1 MPLLA
6 SIRMKRLLTLIALA
20 AALPALAQSVK
31 SLHDIPLKTIEGKD
45 TSLKAYEGKVVLL
58 VNVASKCGYTRQYK
72 GLEAVYQKYKDKGVV
87 VVGVP
92 SNDFGGQEPGS
103 AEEIVEFCQKNFG
116 VSFPLM
122 SKSKVLGS
130 DKHPLFAALTG
141 KESPFPGDVKWNF
154 GKFVIGKDG
163 KLVARFGSGTEPESA
178 ELSEAIEKSLKA
190 GK

>member
-1 MPLLA
+1 
-6 SIRMKRLLTLIALA
+6 MKRLILLLA
-20 AALPALAQSVK
+20 AMAALPVLAQSMK

-45 TSLKAYEGKVVLL
+45 TSLKAYEGKVVVL

-72 GLEAVYQKYKDKGVV
+72 GLEALYQKLKDKGVV

-92 SNDFGGQEPGS
+92 SNDFGGQEPGT
-103 AEEIVEFCQKNFG
+103 AEEIAQFCEKNFG
-116 VSFPLM
+116 VTFPLM
-122 SKSKVLGS
+122 AKSKVLGA

-141 KESPFPGDVKWNF
+141 KESPIPGDVKWNF

-163 KLVARFGSGTEPESA
+163 KLSARFPSATEPESA
-178 ELSEAIEKSLKA
+178 ELSTAIEAALKA

>member
-1 MPLLA
+1 
-6 SIRMKRLLTLIALA
+6 MKRLLTLLALV

-31 SLHDIPLKTIEGKD
+31 SLHDIPLKTIDGKD

-58 VNVASKCGYTRQYK
+58 VNVASKCGYTPQYK
-72 GLEAVYQKYKDKGVV
+72 GLEALYQKYKDKGVV

-92 SNDFGGQEPGS
+92 SNDFGGQEPGT

-122 SKSKVLGS
+122 SKAKVVGTEQ
-130 DKHPLFAALTG
+130 HPLFAALTG
-141 KESPFPGDVKWNF
+141 KESPFPGPVKWNF

-163 KLVARFGSGTEPESA
+163 KLTARYDSKTTPESA
-178 ELSEAIEKSLKA
+178 ELSDAIEKALKA

>member
-1 MPLLA
+1 
-6 SIRMKRLLTLIALA
+6 MKRLLFLFAVMATL
-20 AALPALAQSVK
+20 PVLAQTMK

-45 TSLKAYEGKVVLL
+45 TSLKAFEGKVVLL

-72 GLEAVYQKYKDKGVV
+72 GLEALYQKYKAKGVV

-92 SNDFGGQEPGS
+92 SNDFGGQEPGT
-103 AEEIVEFCQKNFG
+103 ATEIVEFCQKNFG

-122 SKSKVLGS
+122 AKSAVLGAA
-130 DKHPLFAALTG
+130 KHPLFAAMTG

-154 GKFVIGKDG
+154 SKFVIGKDG
-163 KLVARFGSGTEPESA
+163 KLAARFASGTEPESA
-178 ELSEAIEKSLKA
+178 ELAAAIDSALKA